1 MPQTYAP
8 VESAEARASSG
19 KRAPGRPHSQDSR
32 KAILRSTLK
41 LLQEMGFPD
50 LSIEAI
56 AADADVGKA
65 TVYRW
70 WPNKASLVA
79 EAFSRSAD
87 EELRFPN
94 TGSVRNDVS
103 IQMKHLVRILR
114 GRRGRIV
121 AALIGGGQSD
131 PELIQAFR
139 DRFMMPRRQEAYQT
153 LRRGMAR
160 RELPEHVGRFRIET
174 NKKGPFRFHSERPF
188 RGFLGVSRK
197 TYRLLGAAGV
207 TFCAAVFSCT
217 LVMSCTSTRRFW
229 ARPLAVRLDAASL
242 SLPNPAT

>member
-8 VESAEARASSG
+8 VEAGEDKSSNG
-19 KRAPGRPHSQDSR
+19 RRAPGRPRSEDAR

-41 LLQEMGFPD
+41 LLQETGFPD

-79 EAFSRSAD
+79 DAFSRSAD

-103 IQMKHLVRILR
+103 IQMKHLVRVLR

-153 LRRGMAR
+153 LRRGIAR
-160 RELPEHVGRFRIET
+160 RELPETLNLDLTLDTLYGSLYMRFLIRQTGLTEDYVD
-174 NKKGPFRFHSERPF
+174 E
-188 RGFLGVSRK
+188 VV
-197 TYRLLGAAGV
+197 A
-207 TFCAAVFSCT
+207 
-217 LVMSCTSTRRFW
+217 LVMDGATK
-229 ARPLAVRLDAASL
+229 AA
-242 SLPNPAT
+242 

>member
-8 VESAEARASSG
+8 AETAEEKAGNG
-19 KRAPGRPHSQDSR
+19 KRAPGRPRSEDAR

-41 LLQEMGFPD
+41 LLQETGFPD

-87 EELRFPN
+87 DELRFPN
-94 TGSVRNDVS
+94 TGSVRDDVS
-103 IQMKHLVRILR
+103 IQMKHLVRVLR

-139 DRFMMPRRQEAYQT
+139 DRFMLPRRQEAYQT
-153 LRRGMAR
+153 LRRGIAR
-160 RELPEHVGRFRIET
+160 RELPEDLDLDLTLDTLYGSLYMRFLIRQTGLTDDYVDEVVALV
-174 NKKGPFRFHSERPF
+174 FD
-188 RGFLGVSRK
+188 
-197 TYRLLGAAGV
+197 GAA
-207 TFCAAVFSCT
+207 
-217 LVMSCTSTRRFW
+217 RR
-229 ARPLAVRLDAASL
+229 A
-242 SLPNPAT
+242 

>member
-8 VESAEARASSG
+8 VESAEDKAIG
-19 KRAPGRPHSQDSR
+19 KRAPGRPRSEDAR
-32 KAILRSTLK
+32 KAILRSTLR
-41 LLQEMGFPD
+41 LLQETGFPD

-56 AADADVGKA
+56 AAHADVGKA

-94 TGSVRNDVS
+94 TGSVRDDVS
-103 IQMKHLVRILR
+103 IQMKHLVRVLR

-139 DRFMMPRRQEAYQT
+139 DRFMLPRRQEAYET
-153 LRRGMAR
+153 LRRSIAR
-160 RELPEHVGRFRIET
+160 RELPEDLDLDLTLDTLYGSLYMRFLIRQTGLTDDYVDEVVALV
-174 NKKGPFRFHSERPF
+174 FD
-188 RGFLGVSRK
+188 
-197 TYRLLGAAGV
+197 GAA
-207 TFCAAVFSCT
+207 
-217 LVMSCTSTRRFW
+217 RR
-229 ARPLAVRLDAASL
+229 A
-242 SLPNPAT
+242 